1 MTARW
6 AFLFGDGNCSRKVK
20 APVALTRTRAL
31 AAGALCTCSPGVD
44 SRLKDARDKGM
55 SPRPLIR
62 LFVGDSLKPCLTRTR
77 ASVPRMMQGWQR
89 VLFAYSGQPE
99 HLGK

>member
-1 MTARW
+1 
-6 AFLFGDGNCSRKVK
+6 
-20 APVALTRTRAL
+20 
-31 AAGALCTCSPGVD
+31 
-44 SRLKDARDKGM
+44 M
-55 SPRPLIR
+55 SPRPFIR